1 MKDSVKVISYPS
13 FAARYDTQRA
23 MFAPKKGQAKATSLW
38 VSVALLVGLL
48 AANVLSASHTI
59 PTVRITIPYELGD
72 TVRTLIA
79 FSAFF
84 AIDFMLVT
92 LMIIPAAGKLR
103 NTVLSLALTVAIVAN
118 VYSSMAAVGEN
129 NLFAS
134 FIGLVLG
141 LFAPLANLAIGE
153 LFRSINL
160 KREQAIAEVE
170 AQYLTDQHTWD
181 VKRREMYGRYLT
193 KLGITDKAQP
203 TLRALLMSGE
213 TVMDDLIDLTDLT
226 EKPDT
231 SDLSGATEVPAMD
244 TPEPP
249 QKRTVT
255 RVARK
260 TGNSKAEEIAKDLV
274 SRRRIDWTY
283 AQIQETYQTSPN
295 TAAKVRKLL
304 REWGHIE

>member
-1 MKDSVKVISYPS
+1 MTDSVKVISYS
-13 FAARYDTQRA
+13 NFASHYDRQRSI
-23 MFAPKKGQAKATSLW
+23 FLPKKQEAKTTRLW
-38 VSVALLVGLL
+38 VSAALLLGLV
-48 AANVLSASHTI
+48 AANILSASHTI
-59 PTVRITIPYELGD
+59 PTVSTTIPTELEQVK
-72 TVRTLIA
+72 TFIA

-92 LMIIPAAGKLR
+92 LMVIPAAGKLR
-103 NTVLSLALTVAIVAN
+103 NTVLGLALTVAIVAN
-118 VYSSMAAVGEN
+118 VYSSMKTVGATDP
-129 NLFAS
+129 FAS

-160 KREQAIAEVE
+160 KREAALQAVE
-170 AQYLTDQHTWD
+170 EQYLADQNTWD
-181 VKRREMYGRYLT
+181 TKRREAYGRYLS
-193 KLGITDKAQP
+193 KLGITDKKQP

-213 TVMDDLIDLTDLT
+213 TVMDDLIDLSDIV
-226 EKPDT
+226 EKD
-231 SDLSGATEVPAMD
+231 DLSGATEVPAMD